1 MENVFRHAART
12 SKVSMTKL
20 VGTLNRVVS
29 LYSEQRKLTMTA
41 VTALWVDW
49 ENIRHFATSPL
60 VLPRSDVGERSAT
73 IPYRWRDTTQMWMML
88 LICWKFAS
96 TNQKHYPDLG
106 SERHQYGI
114 SALVSQTSFRGE
126 TSVGVSKC
134 WLFSQATLGADSTF
148 LSLHLLT

>member
-49 ENIRHFATSPL
+49 ENIRHFTTSPL
-60 VLPRSDVGERSAT
+60 VLPRSDVGERRAT

-134 WLFSQATLGADSTF
+134 WLFSQATLGADCTF